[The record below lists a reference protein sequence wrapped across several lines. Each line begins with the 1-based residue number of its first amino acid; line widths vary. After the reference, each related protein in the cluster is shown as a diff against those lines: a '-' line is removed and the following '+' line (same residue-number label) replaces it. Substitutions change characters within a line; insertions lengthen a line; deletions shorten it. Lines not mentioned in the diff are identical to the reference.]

1 MDSDSRLGLAWG
13 FEVVPAVFMLDENG
27 VEVDR
32 ALGFD
37 IRRPGS
43 AARLEAFLT
52 RPTAAVGAGQAPE
65 STAAAAE
72 RRLASLP
79 PSATR
84 LCDRAMALLSLDR
97 PAEAAALLEES
108 LVRRNW
114 DTKAWLAYAS
124 AQLRLGE
131 KAKALDALR
140 IALRL
145 KPTDY
150 LIRKQIW
157 VIEHPEK
164 FYPEIDWGWQRE
176 QMQREVSGR

>member
-1 MDSDSRLGLAWG
+1 VDSDSRLGLAWG

-32 ALGFD
+32 DLGFD

-43 AARLEAFLT
+43 AARLEAFLA
-52 RPTAAVGAGQAPE
+52 RPAAAVGAGQAPE
-65 STAAAAE
+65 SPAAAE

-79 PSATR
+79 LSATR
-84 LCDRAMALLSLDR
+84 LRDRAMALLSLDR

-176 QMQREVSGR
+176 QIQREVSGR